1 MVSDPW
7 PPDSL
12 TGLVAKAE
20 AQHKGAYADVP
31 CALAPT
37 GHVGLP
43 LMMQMGGM
51 DNPISP
57 FVVPGSRGM
66 AMRRHSQQGYRRGSL
81 ASPPPASRG
90 GGGLN
95 VQANWP
101 SLGRPFPMQGPEGV
115 DVVGEPV
122 AKYAGDAYGNKD
134 YLLGDASPMGKQ
146 YLARSPEAGHGKI
159 QPIGIRPSIQS
170 QSAMLR
176 EMFPR
181 GGLGEA

>member
-1 MVSDPW
+1 MGPALDAQSIMVSDPW

-31 CALAPT
+31 GALAPT

-51 DNPISP
+51 ENPISP

-81 ASPPPASRG
+81 ASPPPASRRSG
-90 GGGLN
+90 GSSCKICRRCIWQQGLPCWRR
-95 VQANWP
+95 V
-101 SLGRPFPMQGPEGV
+101 SCGETVLG
-115 DVVGEPV
+115 
-122 AKYAGDAYGNKD
+122 
-134 YLLGDASPMGKQ
+134 
-146 YLARSPEAGHGKI
+146 
-159 QPIGIRPSIQS
+159 
-170 QSAMLR
+170 
-176 EMFPR
+176 
-181 GGLGEA
+181 